1 MRMKRRYLCCLL
13 RLVELLLVTKQAGDV
28 DKAGFPVELQDSKV
42 ALLHCCLAE
51 AHSLFDLIYNAVVVA
66 TLSIDR

>member
-1 MRMKRRYLCCLL
+1 M
-13 RLVELLLVTKQAGDV
+13 TKQAGDV